1 VRPRPHATAKI
12 RLLGAATAVLF
23 MAGCGGSTT
32 AAKPATSPGGT
43 GSTANS
49 RAAYNDCLKKNGV
62 TPPSGRPT
70 GGPGGGGQGGG
81 GFQRSMSPE
90 MQKASQA
97 CRSLMPS
104 GGFGGGG
111 FGGQDSSALQAFQAC
126 LKTHGVTLPTA
137 RPSGPPPSGATRPPG
152 GGQGAGPGLRGLNTS
167 DPKVAAA
174 VKTCRPLLPTGA
186 PTPRPS

>member
-12 RLLGAATAVLF
+12 RLFGAATAVLF
-23 MAGCGGSTT
+23 VAGCGGSTAT
-32 AAKPATSPGGT
+32 AKPATSPGG
-43 GSTANS
+43 TANS
-49 RAAYNDCLKKNGV
+49 RAAYNDCLSKNGV

-70 GGPGGGGQGGG
+70 GGPGGGGPGGG

-104 GGFGGGG
+104 GGFGGG
-111 FGGQDSSALQAFQAC
+111 FGGQNSSALQAFQAC
-126 LKTHGVTLPTA
+126 LKTHGVILPTA
-137 RPSGPPPSGATRPPG
+137 RPSGPPPSGATRAPG
-152 GGQGAGPGLRGLNTS
+152 GGQGAGPGLRGLKTS

-174 VKTCRPLLPTGA
+174 LKTCRPLLPTGA
-186 PTPRPS
+186 PAPKPS